1 VFVLEHGLFSIDIIN
16 SSMVE
21 RSKSQP
27 SIEYKLV
34 QLISI
39 SSPSHIK
46 SLDFVV
52 HRIVQIIQGLSINQ
66 K

>member
-1 VFVLEHGLFSIDIIN
+1 
-16 SSMVE
+16 MVE